1 MASPVQTSGFQVQA
15 RPGID
20 YLDPRLLTPN
30 TGALLPAVG
39 QGLGLYSGLQQI
51 ADEAQSRPSRR
62 RLGDIQLAQA
72 EQALAMAPLEQQR
85 ALAQIAEMQQNAA
98 VPIQITEDIALSG
111 GDMTRTGT
119 GDTIDNF
126 QITEELTPRVRTVS
140 GYEIGPG
147 GVRTPFQ
154 KTETLATAAQ
164 VRADAQKQAAAIEA
178 QRALAAQRS
187 RGKEYEYTQLAELY
201 SNALED
207 GDNEAASLY
216 KSRIDKLTAK
226 PGILPTGTA
235 FQRRVEQLAAD
246 AGVTMASAS
255 ELAKSAEGM
264 EALAK
269 AAKAARTPDL
279 LPATVTTAERQLLRN
294 PAAADALETEI
305 GDALNPVRPYT
316 VRTKAERDALPAGT
330 EYIGPDGKRYIKK

>member
-1 MASPVQTSGFQVQA
+1 MASPVTTSGFQVQA

-20 YLDPRLLTPN
+20 YLDPRLMAP
-30 TGALLPAVG
+30 AYDRLLPAVG
-39 QGLGLYSGLQQI
+39 QGVAFGNNLYQI
-51 ADEAQSRPSRR
+51 AENAQMRPIRK
-62 RLGDIQLAQA
+62 RLGEIQLAQA
-72 EQALAMAPLEQQR
+72 EQALEMAPLEQQR
-85 ALAQIAEMQQNAA
+85 TLAQIAEMQQNAA
-98 VPIQITEDIALSG
+98 VPIQITENIGLSG
-111 GDMTRTGT
+111 GDMSRTGV
-119 GDTIDNF
+119 GDTFEDF

-147 GVRTPFQ
+147 GVRSPFQ

-178 QRALAAQRS
+178 QRALATQRS

-207 GDNEAASLY
+207 GDNEAAALY

-246 AGVTMASAS
+246 AGVTMAAAS
-255 ELAKSAEGM
+255 ELAKTAEGM

-269 AAKAARTPDL
+269 AAKSARTPDM
-279 LPATVTTAERQLLRN
+279 LPVVVTPAERQLLRN
-294 PAAADALETEI
+294 PTPTDPLETEI
-305 GDALNPVRPYT
+305 RDALRPKGPVT
-316 VRTKAERDALPAGT
+316 VRNKAERDALPIGT
-330 EYIGPDGKRYIKK
+330 EFIGPDGRRYIRK